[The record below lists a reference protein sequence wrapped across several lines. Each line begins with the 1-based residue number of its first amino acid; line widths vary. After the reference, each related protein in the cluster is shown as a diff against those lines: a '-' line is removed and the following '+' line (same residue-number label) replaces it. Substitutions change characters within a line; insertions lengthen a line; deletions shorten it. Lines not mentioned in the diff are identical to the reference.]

1 MPVNRFFNFL
11 VEETT
16 TTFLPNPS
24 HPPVCDVHVT
34 LKHRFWRLLR
44 SASSVDSEDPLPSI
58 RIPTS
63 SLASSLV
70 CNLHILKA
78 VSGFNLERRL
88 RDFLSRNVTRASVEL
103 SGGGHVGFRLVA
115 CVEILTVYEPDE
127 WSENRLMKR
136 LASRVVIDKLI
147 RQKSVINDQD
157 RVGPCAV
164 CLEEFSSG
172 GANLT
177 VTLPCSHVFH
187 HSCIC
192 RWLEEQNKCPM
203 CRRGIE
209 SDDFD
214 CDIVQDLVVSCGCD
228 DHQR

>member
-16 TTFLPNPS
+16 TAFLPNPS

-44 SASSVDSEDPLPSI
+44 SSSSVDSEEPLPPI

-63 SLASSLV
+63 FLACSLV

-88 RDFLSRNVTRASVEL
+88 RDFLSRNVTPASVKL

-115 CVEILTVYEPDE
+115 CIEILTVDEPDE

-136 LASRVVIDKLI
+136 LASRVMIDKLI
-147 RQKSVINDQD
+147 RQKSVTNDED
-157 RVGPCAV
+157 RVSPCAV

-172 GANLT
+172 GADLT

-187 HSCIC
+187 QSCIVGGWRSRTSVPC
-192 RWLEEQNKCPM
+192 VDAGSNLM
-203 CRRGIE
+203 IL
-209 SDDFD
+209 
-214 CDIVQDLVVSCGCD
+214 I
-228 DHQR
+228 